1 MIVIV
6 EGSVGLG
13 CLKLKVELMS
23 KVVSGEIVGE
33 KVRGGRV
40 VRRRAKKWGARSLSV
55 TVTHRPIVLAVT
67 MAGWALLLSP
77 IVSVIM
83 VR

>member
-1 MIVIV
+1 LEAAGSTV
-6 EGSVGLG
+6 ELS
-13 CLKLKVELMS
+13 CLKLKVELML
-23 KVVSGEIVGE
+23 KVVSGGIVGE

-40 VRRRAKKWGARSLSV
+40 IRRRAKKWGARSLSV

-67 MAGWALLLSP
+67 MAGRGLLLSS
-77 IVSVIM
+77 IVSVMM